1 MIGINKTI
9 VIGRGAGK
17 KLENKE
23 EKEEKREGK
32 ELSDEGEKR

>member
-23 EKEEKREGK
+23 EEEKREGK